1 MKRIRLFRWAWLL
14 LGAAWAFEATAI
26 DIRPI
31 RKIESSDL
39 DRFRGVWV
47 VAGGQMTWEF
57 SGDRYRIY
65 NAGQLVAD
73 LRIRL
78 NEKKSPREF
87 DVWYDGNDE
96 NLRQAYPEATPYR
109 GIYEFR
115 DQQLIRCVAP
125 PGQPR
130 PGSFDSAQGSTTALE
145 RVQPAKVSD
154 KK

>member
-1 MKRIRLFRWAWLL
+1 MRILSHVRWACLL
-14 LGAAWAFEATAI
+14 FAAGWALQASAI
-26 DIRPI
+26 DIKQTP
-31 RKIESSDL
+31 KIEASDL

-78 NEKKSPREF
+78 NEKKTPREF

-130 PGSFDSAQGSTTALE
+130 PGSFDSTLGSMTALE
-145 RVQPAKVSD
+145 RVQPAKVSN